1 MRPILSLHLRAICFF
16 ANNRSPVWLSPLR
29 SFSYGCGG
37 QGSDKENSTNKSEGS
52 KLFPQNEA
60 TDRERDEDVDENDDK
75 LDSEQISVETLLG
88 FPPEGEKTD
97 DFEEFSSTYRNR
109 CEVKS
114 EAQKLFEILQQ
125 DGPGYNAQQVLDE
138 MKPKL
143 SNALVREVLFR
154 ILISINDA
162 NKSRCAKMAS
172 KFFAWS
178 ADQSNYSHNTSI
190 YNLTMKIFA
199 ESESLTAMG
208 WLLEEMLEKGL
219 PVTARTFNI
228 LISSCLESGM
238 ARKVIERFIMA
249 RTFNYR
255 PFKHSF
261 NAILHSL
268 LNLNQY
274 RLIEWVYQQMLQRGH
289 TPDVLTYN
297 IVLRAKYL
305 LGKLDQFHRLLDE
318 MGRNGLAPDLH
329 TYNLLLH
336 VLGKG
341 DKPLAALNLLNY
353 MRDVGCAPSVL
364 HFTNLIDGLSRAGN
378 LEACK
383 YFYGEMMKMGCEPD
397 VVCYTVMITSYV
409 LAGQFEDARELFDQ
423 MLVKGHL
430 PNVYTYNTIIKGLC
444 GMGRFQ
450 EACDM
455 LKQMGSRGCVP
466 NFSVYCN
473 LVRRL
478 RHAGKV
484 AEATDVVNYMVEK
497 GQYLHLV
504 SRFKFYNR

>member
-1 MRPILSLHLRAICFF
+1 MRPVLRLHLRAICFF
-16 ANNRSPVWLSPLR
+16 ANNQYPVWLSPLR
-29 SFSYGCGG
+29 SFYSGG
-37 QGSDKENSTNKSEGS
+37 QGNDEENSTKNSESS
-52 KLFPQNEA
+52 KLFPRNEA
-60 TDRERDEDVDENDDK
+60 TNRDIDEDVDDNDEK
-75 LDSEQISVETLLG
+75 LDSEQIPVETLLG
-88 FPPEGEKTD
+88 FHPEEEKGD
-97 DFEEFSSTYRNR
+97 DFEETRSRYSIRDEIR
-109 CEVKS
+109 S
-114 EAQKLFEILQQ
+114 EAQKIFEILQQ
-125 DGPGYNAQQVLDE
+125 DGPGYNARKVLDE
-138 MKPKL
+138 MQIQV

-154 ILISINDA
+154 ILISINYS
-162 NKSRCAKMAS
+162 NKPRCAKMAY

-178 ADQSNYSHNTSI
+178 DDQSNYSHNTTI

-199 ESESLTAMG
+199 QSEELKAM
-208 WLLEEMLEKGL
+208 WRLLEEMLKKGL

-228 LISSCLESGM
+228 LISTCLESGM
-238 ARKVIERFIMA
+238 ARTLIVRFIMA
-249 RTFNYR
+249 KTFNYR
-255 PFKHSF
+255 PFRNSF

-268 LNLNQY
+268 LSLKQY
-274 RLIEWVYQQMLQRGH
+274 RLIEWVYQNLIVEGH
-289 TPDVLTYN
+289 SPDVLTYN
-297 IVLRAKYL
+297 IILRAKYM

-353 MRDVGCAPSVL
+353 MRDVGYEPSVL

-378 LEACK
+378 VEACK
-383 YFYGEMMKMGCEPD
+383 YFYDEMVKMGCEPD
-397 VVCYTVMITSYV
+397 VVCYTVLITSYV
-409 LAGQFEDARELFDQ
+409 LAGQFEDAREVFDQ
-423 MLVKGHL
+423 MLSKGHL
-430 PNVYTYNTIIKGLC
+430 PNVYTYNSIIKGLC

-455 LKQMGSRGCVP
+455 LKEMDSRGCLP

-484 AEATDVVNYMVEK
+484 AEATDVVDFMVEK

>member
-1 MRPILSLHLRAICFF
+1 MRSLLRLHWRAIRFF
-16 ANNRSPVWLSPLR
+16 ANNRSPVWLYPLR
-29 SFSYGCGG
+29 SFCHGD
-37 QGSDKENSTNKSEGS
+37 QGDDEENVTKKSERS
-52 KLFPQNEA
+52 QLSAPKEA
-60 TDRERDEDVDENDDK
+60 TNRGVDEDIDDNGDK
-75 LDSEQISVETLLG
+75 LDSEQIPVETLLG
-88 FPPEGEKTD
+88 CPPGGEIAD
-97 DFEEFSSTYRNR
+97 DFEESSSRYSTRVGIR
-109 CEVKS
+109 S
-114 EAQKLFEILQQ
+114 EAEKILEILQQ
-125 DGPGYNAQQVLDE
+125 DGLGYNARQVLDE
-138 MKPKL
+138 MQLKV

-154 ILISINDA
+154 ILVSINYA
-162 NKSRCAKMAS
+162 NKSRCAKMAY

-178 ADQSNYSHNTSI
+178 ADQSNYSHNSSI

-199 ESESLTAMG
+199 ESEELKAM
-208 WLLEEMLEKGL
+208 WRLLEEMLKKGL
-219 PVTARTFNI
+219 PITARTFNI
-228 LISSCLESGM
+228 LISTCLESGM
-238 ARKVIERFIMA
+238 ARKLIERFIMA
-249 RTFNYR
+249 RTFNHR
-255 PFKHSF
+255 PFRNSF

-268 LNLNQY
+268 LSLNQY
-274 RLIEWVYQQMLQRGH
+274 RLIEWVYQKMLLDGH
-289 TPDVLTYN
+289 SPDVLTYN
-297 IVLRAKYL
+297 IIMRAKYM

-318 MGRNGLAPDLH
+318 MGQNGLAPDLH

-353 MRDVGCAPSVL
+353 MRDVGCEPSVL

-383 YFYGEMMKMGCEPD
+383 YFYDEMVKMGCEPD

-409 LAGQFEDARELFDQ
+409 LAGQFEDAHGLFDR
-423 MLVKGHL
+423 MLAKGHL
-430 PNVYTYNTIIKGLC
+430 PNVYTYNSIIKGLC
-444 GMGRFQ
+444 CMGRFQ

-455 LKQMGSRGCVP
+455 LKQMDSRGCVP

-484 AEATDVVNYMVEK
+484 AEATDVVNYMVDK